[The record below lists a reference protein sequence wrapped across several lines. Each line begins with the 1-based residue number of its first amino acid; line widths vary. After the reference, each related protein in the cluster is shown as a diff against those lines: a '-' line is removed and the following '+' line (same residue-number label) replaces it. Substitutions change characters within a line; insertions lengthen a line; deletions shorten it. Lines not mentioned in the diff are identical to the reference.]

1 MENIPSGEA
10 KHKKNRCNRCFDC
23 PCCQHTLSAR
33 ATTVSIPK
41 TEKTEGEGDSK
52 VITKKIYYLAC
63 LACRWTTRDVGIP
76 DQTTAVG
83 SWPECEYRNAQ
94 RFSILLEHFQAVVL
108 QEKQE
113 KQEYWRRKAP
123 KPNKFPSITDR
134 TGITVSMIRRQMGY
148 SDKSQAKIKP
158 SSINPSIATDVV
170 EPLPDYLFKQELSL
184 KNITTTKQRLAQPSG
199 QPYTVNKLF
208 PQHKSLSIKRSLR
221 CRNCEHNVMKPE
233 YNPGSIKYR
242 IQLFAS
248 HHIPEVRLIKS
259 ENFRAGVNA
268 TITLK
273 LINPTMHDM
282 TLTIMELPTDEE
294 ESFMIDELRKGIE
307 KSVSVSTPSVTSSIS
322 RQASL
327 NEEPRFVDKNVTGQI
342 VLPDSSFIL
351 LHQDDSTEYD
361 EDVQSQREDPK

>member
-41 TEKTEGEGDSK
+41 TEKTDEEGAGDTK
-52 VITKKIYYLAC
+52 LITKKMYYLAC
-63 LACRWTTRDVGIP
+63 LACRWTTRDVGIS
-76 DQTTAVG
+76 DQTIAVG

-148 SDKSQAKIKP
+148 SDKNQMKIKP
-158 SSINPSIATDVV
+158 SIINPSIATDVV

-221 CRNCEHNVMKPE
+221 CRACEHNLIKPE

-242 IQLFAS
+242 MQLFAS
-248 HHIPEVRLIKS
+248 LHIPEVRLIKS
-259 ENFRAGVNA
+259 EIFRAGVNA
-268 TITLK
+268 TVTLK
-273 LINPTMHDM
+273 LINPTIHDM

-294 ESFMIDELRKGIE
+294 ESLMIDELKKGFD
-307 KSVSVSTPSVTSSIS
+307 KSVSISTPSIS
-322 RQASL
+322 RQTSL

-342 VLPDSSFIL
+342 VLPDSSFII
-351 LHQDDSTEYD
+351 LHKDDSTEYD